1 MTINLVIQP
10 HLPVIILI
18 TAMIAVFVFIA
29 YGKLKKFDPLDE
41 PKGLVL
47 LCIMLVEWIDGMVKE
62 IVSEDWVEKLG
73 PFIGSI
79 AAYILL
85 ANYIGLLGFDNPT
98 LNLSCT
104 LAITLVCWI
113 LFQATDIKY
122 KGAGGYI
129 KSYFQPIFLFVIS
142 NVFSALAP
150 LISMSMRLFGN
161 ILSGSIIMSLM
172 YSATGALSAKL
183 FPFLGGI
190 DIIGPI
196 FGSVLHLYFDLF
208 SGFLQMYLFIM
219 LTMVFIGTRI
229 PDEVKNKSLTQKKE
243 GE

>member
-1 MTINLVIQP
+1 MTFSITLQEHV
-10 HLPVIILI
+10 PVIIGI
-18 TAMIAVFVFIA
+18 TAVICAFVLFA
-29 YGKLKKFDPLDE
+29 YRKLTSFDPLDE
-41 PKGLVL
+41 PKGIVL
-47 LCIMLVEWIDGMVKE
+47 LCIMFVEWIDGMVSD
-62 IVSEDWVEKLG
+62 IVSEDYMDRMG
-73 PFIGSI
+73 PFVGTL

-85 ANYIGLLGFDNPT
+85 ANYVGLLGFQNPT
-98 LNLSCT
+98 LNFSCT
-104 LAITLVCWI
+104 LAITFVAWCV
-113 LFQATDIKY
+113 FQATDIRY
-122 KGAGGYI
+122 KGFGGYI
-129 KSYFQPIFLFVIS
+129 KSYFEPMFLFVIS
-142 NVFSALAP
+142 NVFSVLAP

-161 ILSGSIIMSLM
+161 ILSGSIIMSLF

-219 LTMVFIGTRI
+219 LVMVFTGTRVPEKASESVQQTI
-229 PDEVKNKSLTQKKE
+229 E